1 MNTARNDITGRVIK
15 TDPPTSNYRDGWD
28 RIFNKNKQVSKKL
41 VLASA
46 TWCGPCQGLKKRL
59 ESENILDRVEL
70 KDADVDIAFF
80 KDNNVKSVPRLF
92 IIEDDKVT
100 EFIQGVEEIYNRI
113 KETSEL

>member
-15 TDPPTSNYRDGWD
+15 TGPPTSSYRDGWD
-28 RIFNKNKQVSKKL
+28 IIFNKNKPTSKKL

-59 ESENILDRVEL
+59 EAENILDRVEL
-70 KDADVDIAFF
+70 KDADIDTMFF

-92 IIEDDKVT
+92 IIENDKVV
-100 EFIQGVEEIYNRI
+100 EFIQGVEEIYKRI
-113 KETSEL
+113 KESDEL